1 MKGDEGS
8 CHTGLWA
15 PGGWKGRLAW
25 AGPGWGFLMKATVS
39 IPGASGPCKN
49 MEATIRVLL

>member
-1 MKGDEGS
+1 MKGAATLASGHQADGR
-8 CHTGLWA
+8 GDW
-15 PGGWKGRLAW
+15 PGP
-25 AGPGWGFLMKATVS
+25 GPGWGFLMKATVS